1 MSDGFA
7 RLAGIAGGYAE
18 ARILQTAVTLGVFDA
33 LRDREAADAA
43 SVAAAVGADGRAAGL
58 LLDALAVMGLL
69 DRDGARYRLNDLS
82 SEYLTSGSPRDFSG
96 MVRFDALSWEAWGKL
111 EDAVR
116 TGRPA
121 RAPDMYQADETET
134 GIFIN
139 AMDSLVKARG
149 DAEVVAAALDL
160 GGARRLLDVGPGPA
174 TYPIALCRR
183 NPALRATL
191 YDLPGTLRITERYV
205 RASDVA
211 GRIECVAGDY
221 RTDAVPRGYDAV
233 FLSNI
238 IHGENEAANE
248 ILMAK
253 LSESLVSGGRLV
265 IKDHILGGGRA
276 ENDAGAVFSLLMLLT
291 TAGGRCYTLDE
302 VRGWLMRGGLTEVE
316 RVELPPPLTSSLV
329 IGRKAA

>member
-7 RLAGIAGGYAE
+7 RLAGIAGAYAE

-33 LRDREAADAA
+33 LRDKKAADAA
-43 SVAAAVGADGRAAGL
+43 WVAAAIGADGRAAGL

-69 DRDGARYRLNDLS
+69 DRDGTRYRLNDLS

-96 MVRFDALSWEAWGKL
+96 MVRFDALGWDAWGKL

-139 AMDSLVKARG
+139 AMDSLVRARG
-149 DAEVVAAALDL
+149 DAEITADALDL
-160 GGARRLLDVGPGPA
+160 GGARRLLDIGPGPA

-183 NPALRATL
+183 YPALRATL

-221 RTDAVPRGYDAV
+221 RTDAVPGGYDAV

-238 IHGENEAANE
+238 IHGENEATNE
-248 ILMAK
+248 ALMAK
-253 LSESLVSGGRLV
+253 LSKSLVSGGRLI

-291 TAGGRCYTLDE
+291 TAGGRCYSLDE
-302 VRGWLMRGGLTEVE
+302 VRGWLGRGGLTDVE
-316 RVELPPPLTSSLV
+316 RVELPPPLTSSL
-329 IGRKAA
+329 GRKAL

>member
-1 MSDGFA
+1 MSEGFT
-7 RLAGIAGGYAE
+7 RLTGIAGGYVE
-18 ARILQTAVTLGVFDA
+18 ARVLQAAVGLGVFDA
-33 LRDREAADAA
+33 VGEGDAMDAA
-43 SVAAAVGADGRAAGL
+43 TVAARIGSEARATGL
-58 LLDALAVMGLL
+58 LLDALAVMELL
-69 DRDGARYRLNDLS
+69 DKDASRYRLNDLS
-82 SEYLTSGSPRDFSG
+82 AAYLTSGSPRDFSG
-96 MVRFDALSWEAWGKL
+96 MIRFDALSWDTWGGL

-121 RAPDMYQADETET
+121 RTPDMYQTDEAET

-139 AMDSLVKARG
+139 AMDSLVRARG
-149 DAEVVAAALDL
+149 DAEVVAGVLDL

-221 RTDAVPRGYDAV
+221 RTDAVPGGYDAV

-248 ILMAK
+248 ALMAK
-253 LSESLVSGGRLV
+253 LSKSLVSGGRLI
-265 IKDHILGGGRA
+265 IKDHILGGGGA
-276 ENDAGAVFSLLMLLT
+276 ENDAGAVFSPLMLLT

-302 VRGWLMRGGLTEVE
+302 VRGWLGRGGLTDVE

-329 IGRKAA
+329 IGRKAL